1 MRDGKVAKQL
11 NAQIAELELELETAK
26 DQAKV
31 HHAMLKYVCWNWV
44 QDIEQFSTRLAEI
57 MKIKT
62 AKERK
67 PALAALSKEWPV
79 EEMGNLTGLVG
90 IEGLSIPI
98 NSDLFGVLAEN
109 LMTEVE
115 MGAKGLILTIKRP
128 PVEVANAGDIK
139 LVPPVN

>member
-79 EEMGNLTGLVG
+79 EEMGNLTGLWVSRG
-90 IEGLSIPI
+90 
-98 NSDLFGVLAEN
+98 
-109 LMTEVE
+109 
-115 MGAKGLILTIKRP
+115 
-128 PVEVANAGDIK
+128 
-139 LVPPVN
+139 